1 MTLEEQREL
10 SFYRPVTFLN
20 EERGV
25 ELVQHA
31 VSKRVFVKKVLEVYD
46 RRVFQY
52 LQEHPVTDTPRIYC
66 LAEDSGKLNVIEE
79 YINGRALQEILDEE
93 GAMEPERARRIII
106 RLCKILRDLHSAEPP
121 IIHRDIKPSNVLISE
136 DGRVVLID
144 MNAAKYYRSGPARD
158 TRLIG
163 THGYAA
169 PEQYGFGVSDERT
182 DIYALG
188 VLMNVMLTGQL
199 PSVAP
204 AAGPEGEWIGRCV
217 QMDPKDRF
225 SSMDEALAELD
236 PGQGERRP
244 GKPRD
249 EAYLKSFLPPGFRTR
264 SPGKMISAA
273 LGYGLLAM
281 GIAFGEFGD
290 NPAVE
295 NIYRV
300 SACIISVLII
310 LLCGN
315 YRNIQGI
322 LHISAIPQ
330 RWLRVL
336 MLVVLSAGI
345 FCFGIIGLSGVLE
358 LAA

>member
-10 SFYRPVTFLN
+10 SFYRPVAFLR

-25 ELVQHA
+25 VLVQHS
-31 VSKRVFVKKVLEVYD
+31 VSKRVFVKKVLDVYD

-52 LQEHPVTDTPRIYC
+52 LQEHPVPDTPRIYY
-66 LAEDSGKLNVIEE
+66 LAEDGGKLIVIEE

-93 GAMEPERARRIII
+93 GPVEPERARRIII
-106 RLCKILRDLHSAEPP
+106 SLCKILRDLHSAEPP
-121 IIHRDIKPSNVLISE
+121 IIHRDIKPSNVLVAE

-182 DIYALG
+182 DIYELG

-204 AAGPEGEWIGRCV
+204 AAGPEGEWIAHCV

-225 SSMDEALAELD
+225 ASMEEALAELD
-236 PGQGERRP
+236 PGQGERRT
-244 GKPRD
+244 GKTKND
-249 EAYLKSFLPPGFRTR
+249 AYLKSYLPPGFRSR
-264 SPGKMISAA
+264 DPWKMAVAA
-273 LGYGLLAM
+273 AGYLVLAM
-281 GIAFGEFGD
+281 GIVFGQFSD
-290 NPAVE
+290 NPADE
-295 NIYRV
+295 YIYRAGAV
-300 SACIISVLII
+300 IISALII

-315 YRNIQGI
+315 YRNIQGV
-322 LHISAIPQ
+322 LRISDIPQ

-345 FCFGIIGLSGVLE
+345 FCFGIIGISALLE
-358 LAA
+358 LSA